1 MFDSINDRLPIFA
14 LYLVFVS
21 ILGGPLLFTNLPCNI
36 RDILSKNLLF
46 RHIFGFLFVYTGV
59 VLTMKINTHIIM
71 KFKTNIIPKSINT
84 KMNDRLILASILYF
98 IFLCVTNI
106 GEDLFIGIIFIMGLI
121 YILYTKKEEYE
132 EELENTK
139 VSQNDKLYLENKIN
153 TIVIINNSLTMIS
166 FIIVFVGFF
175 IQLGSVK
182 IQKGTSF
189 DFIEFFFGDA
199 ICIRDNISYTKA
211 LQNVFS

>member
-1 MFDSINDRLPIFA
+1 MFDSINDHLPIFA

-21 ILGGPLLFTNLPCNI
+21 ILGGPLLFTNLPCNVH
-36 RDILSKNLLF
+36 DILSKNLLF

-59 VLTMKINTHIIM
+59 VLTMKFN
-71 KFKTNIIPKSINT
+71 TNIIPKSINT

-98 IFLCVTNI
+98 IFLCVTSI
-106 GEDLFIGIIFIMGLI
+106 GEYLFIGIIFLMGLI

-153 TIVIINNSLTMIS
+153 TIVIINNSLTIIS

-189 DFIEFFFGDA
+189 DFIDFFFGDA
-199 ICIRDNISYTKA
+199 VCIRDNISYMKA

>member
-1 MFDSINDRLPIFA
+1 MFDSINDHLPIFA
-14 LYLVFVS
+14 LYLVIVS
-21 ILGGPLLFTNLPCNI
+21 ILGGPLLFTNLPCNVH
-36 RDILSKNLLF
+36 DILSKNLLF

-59 VLTMKINTHIIM
+59 VLTMKFNTN
-71 KFKTNIIPKSINT
+71 TIPKSINT

-98 IFLCVTNI
+98 IFLCVTSI
-106 GEDLFIGIIFIMGLI
+106 GEHLFIGIIFLMGLI

-153 TIVIINNSLTMIS
+153 TIVIINNSLTIIS

-189 DFIEFFFGDA
+189 DFIDFFFGDA
-199 ICIRDNISYTKA
+199 VCIRDNISYMKA

>member
-59 VLTMKINTHIIM
+59 VLTMKFN
-71 KFKTNIIPKSINT
+71 TNIIPKSINT

-132 EELENTK
+132 EEIENTK

-153 TIVIINNSLTMIS
+153 TIVIINNSLTIIS